1 VHTGF
6 LSQTYLCLY
15 GDDGVPAT
23 VTLRHGYPP
32 HQHKSITTHTLLLS
46 IIDPGMTNTNERLQ
60 IAAAF
65 AAGAAA
71 AAGLG
76 LLMLQPRLRTRTA
89 VYVQKP
95 HPGWTPLQKQQPPH
109 DPDIMHEVDPS
120 VVDKVSIYPLVI
132 STIVPRPIG
141 ERLA

>member
-1 VHTGF
+1 MN
-6 LSQTYLCLY
+6 
-15 GDDGVPAT
+15 
-23 VTLRHGYPP
+23 
-32 HQHKSITTHTLLLS
+32 KS
-46 IIDPGMTNTNERLQ
+46 NEKLQ
-60 IAAAF
+60 LAAAF

-76 LLMLQPRLRTRTA
+76 LLLVQPCRKQRQA

-95 HPGWTPLQKQQPPH
+95 HPGWTAPQKQQPPH
-109 DPDIMHEVDPS
+109 DPDNMHEVDPS

-141 ERLA
+141 EPHHVVCTRSEPGH